1 MVAALILVAV
11 ATATPTPTLTPTP
24 RPTVASNTQG
34 IGGGNSETYGSKIPL
49 QLRQHSGLA
58 LEPEPTPTL
67 PPNSLA
73 ATAARIKIN
82 RKALA
87 EMPKGAQQSPGK
99 ATHESARPADLPVA
113 NEEEGI
119 KVWCAAEWPSDYSM
133 QAYCVKKQLAAVSS
147 LQGRT
152 VPGMPIEVFNQ
163 IRSGCKQQWGDDY
176 SMRDYCEN
184 KQIGAWQSLQTH

>member
-11 ATATPTPTLTPTP
+11 ATATPTPTLTPPP
-24 RPTVASNTQG
+24 RPTVASNSQA
-34 IGGGNSETYGSKIPL
+34 IGSGNSETYGSKVPL
-49 QLRQHSGLA
+49 QLRQQSGLA
-58 LEPEPTPTL
+58 IEPEPTPTL

-73 ATAARIKIN
+73 AVAARIKIN

-87 EMPKGAQQSPGK
+87 EMPKGAPQSTEKSTP
-99 ATHESARPADLPVA
+99 ESARPADLPVA
-113 NEEEGI
+113 DEEEGI
-119 KVWCAAEWPSDYSM
+119 KAWCAGEWPSDYSM

-147 LQGRT
+147 LRSRT